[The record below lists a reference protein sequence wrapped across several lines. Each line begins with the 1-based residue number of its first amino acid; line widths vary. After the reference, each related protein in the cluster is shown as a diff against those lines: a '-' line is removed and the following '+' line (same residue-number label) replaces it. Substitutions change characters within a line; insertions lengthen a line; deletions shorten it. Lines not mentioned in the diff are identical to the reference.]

1 MPCNIEPL
9 LRECGLRYTK
19 DSIPGLED
27 RFSVPFDSPDGP
39 FSLLISAAEQTILIS
54 SVLRCLDSL
63 ALASRKPLFED
74 LLKINVS
81 STFAR
86 VSLWTDP
93 DEETDWIAVASD
105 VPSESLTAA
114 VLDLA
119 IACTADFAAS
129 VLALVARHTAIPQ
142 KQLG

>member
-1 MPCNIEPL
+1 MPCDIETL
-9 LRECGLRYTK
+9 LKQCGLRYTK

-27 RFSVPFDSPDGP
+27 QFSVPFDSTGGP
-39 FSLLISAAEQTILIS
+39 FSLLITVAEETIMIS
-54 SVLRCLDSL
+54 SVLRSLDSL
-63 ALASRKPLFED
+63 ALASEKALFED
-74 LLKINVS
+74 LLKINVN

-86 VSLWTDP
+86 VSLWIAP

-105 VPSESLTAA
+105 VPSESLTAP

-119 IACTADFAAS
+119 IACTADFAAN
-129 VLALVARHTAIPQ
+129 VLALVANHTAIPQ